1 VRKQSIMRPRA
12 IYGLPARLFFYIAAT
27 TAVAVPMLVLAITS
41 IALDPPALKDA
52 VGAVL
57 FFAFALISDLK
68 PMPMHESGKSDVS
81 VANVF
86 TVTAAVLLGWQYAVP
101 IAALSIAITMTSE
114 RVHVSRVTFN
124 VATYTIAAAAAGI
137 PVMIFGRADHVDAAR
152 LTAYMICAAVMN
164 MFANALFVSGAI
176 SIAQGAPYRKVAGAA
191 MRRNGAVQGMSVVLA
206 ALAANLW
213 VVHGWL
219 IVLLVGPLFTLI
231 NYQRSLQSSRAAA
244 RDARTDNLTGLGNHR
259 AYQSELREL
268 IDDAERSGTSF
279 SLVLVDMDD
288 FKQVNDVYG
297 HPAGDDALVVLGE
310 MLARVENAHA
320 FRFGGDEFALL
331 VSMDEMSTYKR
342 MERLQHELASIE
354 QPAGTTTI
362 SVGIATFPA
371 HARSADELQHVADSA
386 LYWSKRHGKNRSCLY
401 SPSVVRIYSPG
412 ELGREAERN
421 ARLRAAKNLVR
432 FVDARSPFTAR
443 HSEIVSTLAGE
454 IGAQLGLDVQMVER
468 LRFGG
473 LLHDLGKV
481 ALPDAI
487 LSAPRSLSREEWA
500 MVRQHPEFGRA
511 LLDGVGIEPVDDWVL
526 HHHERWDGAGYPEGL
541 AGEEIPLG
549 ARIIFVADAFEAIT
563 AERPYRPAQSVD
575 AAMAELWANAG
586 TQFDPDVVA
595 ALERYLAEAAG
606 TELLALA

>member
-1 VRKQSIMRPRA
+1 MIPRE
-12 IYGLPARLFFYIAAT
+12 IFGLPVRLFAYIAAT
-27 TAVAVPMLVLAITS
+27 TSLAVPMLVLAIVS
-41 IALDPPALKDA
+41 IALDLPSGKTAI
-52 VGAVL
+52 GAVL
-57 FFAFALISDLK
+57 FFAFALIADLK

-101 IAALSIAITMTSE
+101 IAAVSIAITMLKE
-114 RVHVSRVTFN
+114 RVQLSRVTFN
-124 VATYTIAAAAAGI
+124 VATYAIAACAAGT
-137 PVMIFGRADHVDAAR
+137 PVNLFGSAGHTNAGR
-152 LTAYMICAAVMN
+152 LTAYVIVAALLS
-164 MFANALFVSGAI
+164 MFTNALFVSGAV
-176 SIAQGAPYRKVAGAA
+176 SIAQGAPYHQVALAA
-191 MRRNGAVQGMSVVLA
+191 MRRNGVVQGMCVVLA

-231 NYQRSLQSSRAAA
+231 NYQRSLQSSRAAT

-259 AYQSELREL
+259 AYQAELREM
-268 IDDAERSGTSF
+268 IDEAGRSDMSF
-279 SLVLVDMDD
+279 SLVLVDVDD

-297 HPAGDDALVVLGE
+297 HPAGDDALILIADMLGAVGH
-310 MLARVENAHA
+310 ARA

-331 VSMDEMSTYKR
+331 VSLDEMSTYR
-342 MERLQHELASIE
+342 QMEELQHRLATSE
-354 QPAGTTTI
+354 QPAGPITI
-362 SVGIATFPA
+362 SVGIASYPQ
-371 HARSADELQHVADSA
+371 HAKSADELQHVADSA

-412 ELGREAERN
+412 ELSREAERS
-421 ARLRAAKNLVR
+421 ARLRAAKNLVS

-454 IGAQLGLDVQMVER
+454 IGIQLGLDAQMVER

-487 LSAPRSLSREEWA
+487 LSAPRTLTPEEWA
-500 MVRQHPEFGRA
+500 MVRRHPEFGHA
-511 LLDGVGIEPVDDWVL
+511 LLEGVGIEPVDDWVL
-526 HHHERWDGAGYPEGL
+526 HHHERWDGGGYPHGL
-541 AGEEIPLG
+541 AGEAIPLG

-563 AERPYRPAQSVD
+563 AERPYRPAQSFET
-575 AAMAELWANAG
+575 AMTELWANAG
-586 TQFDPDVVA
+586 TQFDADVVA
-595 ALERYLAEAAG
+595 ALERYLAESAPA
-606 TELLALA
+606 ELLALA